1 MFLGH
6 VKLILDNILKTHSLD
21 DFIGKYGENNFT
33 FETSN
38 SCSVVTEKEFPNFI
52 NKPQIDYKFSIKYL
66 TVDDIDFAGLLS
78 SEPSEFESYK
88 SDISGCNG
96 AGDYMQYVKTIELPP
111 TESTDNN
118 KLKANNSECILHQP
132 DFLDSKIPAD
142 SKSDTVIN
150 YKRNGL
156 DDSYRSYSSC
166 LSQITEDDANDSQEI
181 NKFLKTCEINDV
193 TYNMGGIVE
202 CNPLVARQSNL
213 TYQMS
218 NLNQTNARCN
228 SFISSAQPSK
238 QLDISDSESTVKDA
252 LNPQATKYIN
262 CNIFLKTAKFHHLL
276 PHGIWQIS
284 LHHCEAESYPVV
296 NIELSQSK
304 LKKVDFQ
311 NIKMELIFL
320 APITNF
326 QEIFK
331 NEPCQ
336 IVING
341 PRQFYAET
349 YLKQKQILEFNVEKN
364 SVLSLKNKSDEM
376 IGKIA
381 IGCSFN
387 YNDDGNGINN
397 AFHSGDCSSASNTS
411 LHKNPCQET
420 IHKKCRDQ
428 VKDELEIWKRN
439 QMNAFMMQVS
449 TNIKYINNLTLYFS
463 FSFITVEAE
472 AI

>member
-1 MFLGH
+1 M
-6 VKLILDNILKTHSLD
+6 KTHSLD

-38 SCSVVTEKEFPNFI
+38 SCTVVTEKEFPNFI

-66 TVDDIDFAGLLS
+66 TMDDIDFAGLFS

-88 SDISGCNG
+88 SAISGCNG
-96 AGDYMQYVKTIELPP
+96 SGDYMQYVKKIELPP
-111 TESTDNN
+111 TELTDNN
-118 KLKANNSECILHQP
+118 KLKANNSECILYQSG
-132 DFLDSKIPAD
+132 FLDSKTAD

-156 DDSYRSYSSC
+156 DESYRSYSSC

-181 NKFLKTCEINDV
+181 NKFLKNCEINDV
-193 TYNMGGIVE
+193 TYNMGGNVE

-218 NLNQTNARCN
+218 NLNQTNGRCN
-228 SFISSAQPSK
+228 SFISSAQSSK

-252 LNPQATKYIN
+252 LNPQTTKFIN
-262 CNIFLKTAKFHHLL
+262 CNIFLKTAKFNHLL
-276 PHGIWQIS
+276 AHGIWQIS
-284 LHHCEAESYPVV
+284 LHHCDAESYPVV

-311 NIKMELIFL
+311 NIKMELIFFVPT
-320 APITNF
+320 ANF

-331 NEPCQ
+331 KEPCQ
-336 IVING
+336 IVIKG
-341 PRQFYAET
+341 PRKFYAET
-349 YLKQKQILEFNVEKN
+349 CLKQKQNIEFNVEKN
-364 SVLSLKNKSDEM
+364 SIHSLKNKSDEI

-381 IGCSFN
+381 IGVSFT
-387 YNDDGNGINN
+387 YNEDGNAINN

-411 LHKNPCQET
+411 LHKQPCQET
-420 IHKKCRDQ
+420 IHKNCRDQ
-428 VKDELEIWKRN
+428 VKEELENWKRN
-439 QMNAFMMQVS
+439 QMNAFLMQVC
-449 TNIKYINNLTLYFS
+449 TDI
-463 FSFITVEAE
+463 
-472 AI
+472 